1 MHNIIHLIHIIGPI
15 GIVAIIFAESGLFF
29 GFFLPGDSLL
39 FTAGLVASQGLYSII
54 LLAVLCPLAAVA
66 GDSVGYWFGRKLGD
80 QLFAKNDSTFFKRH
94 HLEKTKDFYGK
105 YGTKTILLAR
115 FVPVVRTFAPIMA
128 GVAAM
133 RYRTFLAWNI
143 AGGVLWTLL
152 LLALGYFLGSRVH
165 GINAYI
171 LPIISGIAAL
181 SLVPVVASMFRR
193 T

>member
-1 MHNIIHLIHIIGPI
+1 MHNIIHLIHIIGPN
-15 GIVAIIFAESGLFF
+15 GSVAIIFAESGLFF

-66 GDSVGYWFGRKLGD
+66 GDSVGDWFGRKLGD